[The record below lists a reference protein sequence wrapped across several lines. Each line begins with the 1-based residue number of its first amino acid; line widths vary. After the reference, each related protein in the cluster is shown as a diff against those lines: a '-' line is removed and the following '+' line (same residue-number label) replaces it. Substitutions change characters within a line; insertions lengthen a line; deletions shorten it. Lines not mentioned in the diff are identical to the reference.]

1 MNQQGGGRVSTTAVG
16 REGERIARKYLADQ
30 GFTILDSNY
39 RFGGAE
45 VDIVA
50 REGDVLVFCEVKL
63 RTGDTFG
70 LPEESVTPHKQK
82 QVRRAALGYVA
93 KRGLGDRVCRFDV
106 VAIEARGAST
116 NIRHWR
122 NAF

>member
-1 MNQQGGGRVSTTAVG
+1 MTTQGGGMRSTAAAG
-16 REGERIARKYLADQ
+16 REGERIAREFLSSR
-30 GFTILDSNY
+30 GCTILETNY

-45 VDIVA
+45 VDIIA
-50 REGDVLVFCEVKL
+50 REGNVLVFCEVKM
-63 RTGDTFG
+63 RTGELFG

-93 KRGLGDRVCRFDV
+93 TRGLGDRVCRFDV
-106 VAIEARGAST
+106 VAIEARGASMD
-116 NIRHWR
+116 IRHWR